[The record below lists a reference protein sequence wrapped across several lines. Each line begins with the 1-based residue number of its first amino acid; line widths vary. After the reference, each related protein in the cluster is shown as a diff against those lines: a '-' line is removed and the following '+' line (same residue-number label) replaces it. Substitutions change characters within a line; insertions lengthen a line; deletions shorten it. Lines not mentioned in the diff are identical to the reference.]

1 MKKYEDSKVNN
12 EIKKVMFREIEM
24 IIKPEVSR
32 SENIKKEN
40 SFIMVANKKVYY
52 LVANSEED
60 WDAWIAGFQYIIAST
75 KAI

>member
-1 MKKYEDSKVNN
+1 
-12 EIKKVMFREIEM
+12 MFRDIEM
-24 IIKPEVSR
+24 VIKPDVSR
-32 SENIKKEN
+32 AINVNKEN

-52 LVANSEED
+52 LVAISEED